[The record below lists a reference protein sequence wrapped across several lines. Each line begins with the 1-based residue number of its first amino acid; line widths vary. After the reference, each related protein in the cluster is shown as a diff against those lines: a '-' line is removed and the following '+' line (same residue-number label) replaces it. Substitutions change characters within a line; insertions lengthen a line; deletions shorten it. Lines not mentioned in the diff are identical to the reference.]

1 MTEAT
6 ITAADERPSID
17 LAHAPLELHRDQ
29 REQWVDYE
37 AQPLDFDKAANRI
50 IEAHERDGER
60 EDLGVGDLS
69 TWAFGP
75 TNDGHAAIAPRPA
88 PGREQRLVPLRE
100 HGFSQLCSRV
110 GAPPRYIR
118 KLPAKLQMACLNWG
132 MSRAE
137 GKDKAATL
145 RLAGGQARAV
155 VSDRYAAL
163 DDALVLEIVRQT
175 LQAAGMLGDVR
186 VRAVATGVTTAMRL
200 TVPTGSDTLKRK
212 EGDVVECG
220 LDLLNGEVGNR
231 SISLTPILW
240 RLICLNGMRRG
251 ERRLDEQL
259 RLRHIG
265 SSERLEE
272 AFRDALPVALQSSSE
287 MRQRMDKAVDQLL
300 DDVLSEFD
308 GLRSFGLNAGEARN
322 VGREVMAQREIA
334 LPEDHSKW
342 ADAIAEAKVEDV
354 SVFDVANA
362 ITRTAQ
368 SHGTDRRLEMEEVGA
383 KYLYKRT

>member
-1 MTEAT
+1 MTEAS
-6 ITAADERPSID
+6 IEASERPTLD
-17 LAHAPLELHRDQ
+17 LSNAPLELHRDQ
-29 REQWVDYE
+29 GEQWVDYHT
-37 AQPLDFDKAANRI
+37 QPLSFDAAANRI
-50 IEAHERDGER
+50 MEAHDKDGAR

-88 PGREQRLVPLRE
+88 PGREPRLIPLRE

-145 RLAGGQARAV
+145 RLAAGQARAV

-175 LQAAGMLGDVR
+175 LQAAGILGDIR
-186 VRAVATGVTTAMRL
+186 VRAVATGITTAMRI
-200 TVPTGSDTLKRK
+200 TMPTGNDTLTRKR
-212 EGDVVECG
+212 GDVVECG

-231 SISLTPILW
+231 SISLTPMIW
-240 RLICLNGMRRG
+240 RLVCLNGMRQA
-251 ERRLDEQL
+251 ERKLDEQL

-287 MRQRMDKAVDQLL
+287 MRQRMDQAVDRLL

-322 VGREVMAQREIA
+322 VGRHVLAEREIA
-334 LPEDHSKW
+334 LPEDHTKW
-342 ADAIAEAKVEDV
+342 ADAIAESNVEDV

-383 KYLYKRT
+383 KYLYKRTS